1 MKPDSN
7 LVEGNKILNVS
18 VPITCYV
25 EARKKL
31 VEKKIPFQRV
41 IAHFLYEISIGSSE
55 ANEIIARTHETRV
68 EQKISESRFKLDN
81 MNDEDMNSLYSLL
94 EKEQR
99 KS

>member
-25 EARKKL
+25 EARKRL
-31 VEKKIPFQRV
+31 VEKNIPFQRV
-41 IAHFLYEISIGSSE
+41 IAHFLYEISIGSAE

-68 EQKISESRFKLDN
+68 EKKIS
-81 MNDEDMNSLYSLL
+81 
-94 EKEQR
+94 
-99 KS
+99 